1 MVKHKYI
8 DRICIGAA
16 VLAVLLTVLL
26 IFGEQLGIPKASA
39 NPGYMTRLFDDGQVH
54 IINIQIEDWGA
65 FIENAEK
72 EEYVACTV
80 EIDGEKF
87 HNIGLRAKGNN
98 SLRLTEEYGLSRYSL
113 KLEFDHFLDGGN
125 YHGLDKLSLDAS
137 FQDNSYLKTYMVYD
151 MMAFMGVPAPL
162 CSYTWVTVNGEAWGL
177 FLAVEEPE
185 EAFARR
191 NFGNDYGKLYKPD
204 YRSLNAENA
213 DVALK
218 YIGDNPDSYP
228 GIFENAKLKTS
239 KADQER
245 VIEALKTL
253 SAGEN
258 LETAI
263 NVDEVLRYFTVQV
276 FVMNWDSYLGHT
288 GHNYILYEENGILSI
303 LPWDYN
309 LAFGTYAL
317 GMTNPIKDPNI
328 LINYPINTPAEGK
341 IMMNRPLYHNM
352 MKHDAYFAKYHAY
365 FDELLSGYFES
376 GRFEITLRQTEKMIS
391 PYVQKD
397 PTAFCSYADH
407 QLAVDTLEQV
417 CLLRAK
423 SIRGQLDGEIPA
435 TIRGQR
441 KNPNAKVEASE
452 VQLTALGDFE
462 DLESAKEK
470 QRAALNAIKNKSA

>member
-16 VLAVLLTVLL
+16 VLAVLLTLL
-26 IFGEQLGIPKASA
+26 LMFGEQLGIPKASA

-341 IMMNRPLYHNM
+341 IMMNRPLYHNV
-352 MKHDAYFAKYHAY
+352 MKNNGYFAKYHAY

-376 GRFEITLRQTEKMIS
+376 GHFEITLRQTEKMIS

-397 PTAFCSYADH
+397 ATAFCSFEDH
-407 QLAVDTLEQV
+407 QLAVDTLEQI
-417 CLLRAK
+417 CLLRAQ
-423 SIRGQLDGEIPA
+423 SIRSQLDGEIPA
-435 TIRGQR
+435 TIRGQQE
-441 KNPNAKVEASE
+441 NPNAKVEASE